1 MVQARGHEQNRGPE
15 WRRSFMRRKNE
26 TLTSLLDLIA
36 IKRHIVRRLSNSTY
50 NAVMKRSLI
59 SLILLCSACA
69 LSYAHSTANVATINI
84 TIVRPAAGAAA
95 GSILKVAVGI
105 NSTFEVKSVKASV
118 EGREAALVFPTALSC
133 GPFGCSEGW
142 GGDISLSGLS
152 RGQKTLTVIATDVF
166 GNTSQTQG
174 TFVYDQPPALNI
186 AAPLAET
193 VARPAIFVDV
203 TCTDDDPVGCVSL
216 TVSFDQDTLAT
227 GKDAV
232 KGHIFLPASGVWSG
246 DLTFTARDSIGQT
259 TKLTRH
265 FLIET
270 SINLSEVASVGG
282 LILDVQSDRILF
294 REDNSLKIRDRTSGL
309 DTVVMNDSAKFP
321 SYGFLAPKGLIF
333 VASSEPGFSVYN
345 WRDGNLDNLGFL
357 DSSSSLKVKGKYA
370 LWNVSNSLILRDL
383 DSGTNTQVSTIAGNW
398 QNDVSASGDV
408 VYWSS
413 DSPTNYNIYRYRGG
427 ATTKLTNDSTLR
439 NTYPLTDGINVAYR
453 KNNAIML
460 YGSAGEVT
468 LSAPSW
474 EVNPGSDYQLN
485 GGWVAFTRPGNIV
498 PMQVWT
504 RSPAGEEAQISF
516 FSSSS
521 FIKALSPVGSVI
533 FNNHHGRSYLKEAN
547 TPDNAPSVDV
557 GTDQDNYFWQDGQWF
572 VFVGRSLFR
581 VNTTPQV
588 PTLLTEAGSQQVIAL
603 NAVTWVRSPFSTIT
617 TQNLSSDQRT
627 RVALLAANVSLLPGD
642 NTAAIT
648 VQAEDSQHRL
658 YSLPVEYVG
667 KVPNFDWLTQI
678 NVTLPEELRG
688 AGNVWLSMTVRGE
701 FSNRMMIN
709 IQ

>member
-1 MVQARGHEQNRGPE
+1 LTTDTP
-15 WRRSFMRRKNE
+15 
-26 TLTSLLDLIA
+26 TLDIF
-36 IKRHIVRRLSNSTY
+36 II
-50 NAVMKRSLI
+50 
-59 SLILLCSACA
+59 
-69 LSYAHSTANVATINI
+69 
-84 TIVRPAAGAAA
+84 RPAAGAPA
-95 GSILKVAVGI
+95 GNPLKVRVSI
-105 NSTFEVKSVKASV
+105 NSTFEIKSVKASV
-118 EGREAALVFPTALSC
+118 EGREAQLVFPTAVSC
-133 GPFGCSEGW
+133 GPFGCSQGW

-152 RGQKTLTVIATDVF
+152 RGQKTLTVSATDVF

-193 VARPAIFVDV
+193 VARPGIFVDV

-216 TVSFDQDTLAT
+216 TVSSFDQGTLAT
-227 GKDAV
+227 GKDAI
-232 KGHIFLPASGVWSG
+232 KGHLFLPASGVWSG

-259 TKLTRH
+259 TTLTRH

-282 LILDVQSDRILF
+282 PILDVQSDRILF
-294 REDNSLKIRDRTSGL
+294 LEDNSLKIRDRTSGL

-321 SYGFLAPKGLIF
+321 SYGFLAPKGAIF
-333 VASSEPGFSVYN
+333 AASSEPGFSVYD
-345 WRDGNLDNLGFL
+345 WRDGNLVNLGFL

-370 LWNVSNSLILRDL
+370 LWNLGNSLILRDL
-383 DSGTNTQVSTIAGNW
+383 DSGTNTQVSTIATNW
-398 QNDVSASGDV
+398 GHDVSASGDV
-408 VYWSS
+408 VYLSS
-413 DSPTNYNIYRYRGG
+413 DSPTNSNIYRYRSG
-427 ATTKLTNDSTLR
+427 ATTKLTNDSTLS
-439 NTYPLTDGINVAYR
+439 NTDPLTDGINVAYR

-468 LSAPSW
+468 LSAP
-474 EVNPGSDYQLN
+474 PGEIDSGRDYQLN
-485 GGWVAFTRPGNIV
+485 GGWIAFTRPGNIV
-498 PMQVWT
+498 PKQVWT

-516 FSSSS
+516 FSSLS

-533 FNNHHGRSYLKEAN
+533 FNNNSGRSYLKEAN

-557 GTDQDNYFWQDGQWF
+557 GTNQDNYVWQDGQWF

-581 VNTTPQV
+581 VNTTPRPV
-588 PTLLTEAGSQQVIAL
+588 PTLLSEAGSQQVIAL

-709 IQ
+709 IK